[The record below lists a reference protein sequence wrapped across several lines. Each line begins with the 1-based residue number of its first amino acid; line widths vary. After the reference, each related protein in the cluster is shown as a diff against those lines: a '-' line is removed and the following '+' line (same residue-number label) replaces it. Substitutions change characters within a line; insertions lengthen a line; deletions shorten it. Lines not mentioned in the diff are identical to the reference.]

1 MSVLKIK
8 RVRENAKLPFRATEG
23 SAGMDL
29 YACIEESVVIAP
41 NGTQKIPT
49 GLSIELEDRNQ
60 VALIFA
66 RSSMGIKHSVTPA
79 NAVGVVD
86 SDYRGE
92 VCVFLHN
99 YSDVE
104 YTVQPQDRVAQ
115 MVIMPVLLPEIEEV
129 TELSDTERGEG
140 GFGSTGKQPA

>member
-1 MSVLKIK
+1 MKETK
-8 RVRENAKLPFRATEG
+8 HWYLPLDKHEG
-23 SAGMDL
+23 WLRKWILEDHK
-29 YACIEESVVIAP
+29 EWRP

-140 GFGSTGKQPA
+140 GFGSTGK

>member
-129 TELSDTERGEG
+129 TELSDPERGEG
-140 GFGSTGKQPA
+140 GFGSTGE

>member
-29 YACIEESVVIAP
+29 YACIEEP

-140 GFGSTGKQPA
+140 GFGSTGK

>member
-29 YACIEESVVIAP
+29 YACIEKPVVIAP

-60 VALIFA
+60 VALILHEA
-66 RSSMGIKHSVTPA
+66 RWESSIV
-79 NAVGVVD
+79 
-86 SDYRGE
+86 
-92 VCVFLHN
+92 
-99 YSDVE
+99 
-104 YTVQPQDRVAQ
+104 
-115 MVIMPVLLPEIEEV
+115 
-129 TELSDTERGEG
+129 
-140 GFGSTGKQPA
+140 

>member
-1 MSVLKIK
+1 M
-8 RVRENAKLPFRATEG
+8 
-23 SAGMDL
+23 
-29 YACIEESVVIAP
+29 IAP

-60 VALIFA
+60 VELIFA

-140 GFGSTGKQPA
+140 GFGSTGK

>member
-29 YACIEESVVIAP
+29 YACIEEPVVIAP

-79 NAVGVVD
+79 NAVAYFCTIIRTW
-86 SDYRGE
+86 STP
-92 VCVFLHN
+92 FSHK
-99 YSDVE
+99 
-104 YTVQPQDRVAQ
+104 
-115 MVIMPVLLPEIEEV
+115 
-129 TELSDTERGEG
+129 TEWHRW
-140 GFGSTGKQPA
+140 

>member
-29 YACIEESVVIAP
+29 YACIEEPVVIAP

-115 MVIMPVLLPEIEEV
+115 MLIMPVLLPEIEEV

-140 GFGSTGKQPA
+140 GFGSTGK